1 VREGKGAGRG
11 ERARIARR
19 VSDLVGA
26 HPPDESGRGAV
37 TRIALAGRVQALL
50 VRYTGVRIAPG
61 PRAAAA
67 VGVAALVAAVATLG
81 WVIAARPHAVAVR
94 EADTP
99 SQSAPGAA
107 ARPSR
112 ATGPVRTGAPASTA
126 TASTATASTATVV
139 VVDVAG
145 KVRRPGIY
153 RLPPGSRVADAIA
166 AAGGALP
173 RVDLSSVNLA
183 ALVHDG
189 EQIAVG
195 VPGAGPG
202 AAGGGGAASGS
213 ATGGPAGPVD
223 LNTASLDQLETLP
236 GVGPVLA
243 QRILDWRAAHGG
255 FTQIG
260 QLREVSG
267 IGPAKFA
274 SLQGLVSV

>member
-1 VREGKGAGRG
+1 
-11 ERARIARR
+11 
-19 VSDLVGA
+19 
-26 HPPDESGRGAV
+26 
-37 TRIALAGRVQALL
+37 
-50 VRYTGVRIAPG
+50 
-61 PRAAAA
+61 
-67 VGVAALVAAVATLG
+67 
-81 WVIAARPHAVAVR
+81 
-94 EADTP
+94 
-99 SQSAPGAA
+99 
-107 ARPSR
+107 
-112 ATGPVRTGAPASTA
+112 VRTGAPASTA

-145 KVRRPGIY
+145 KVRRPGLY